1 MKKKAKTIDGLHWP
15 FDTKWRYLHMFLCK
29 IPTLLRGVTFQ
40 ACKSSTVPQQHH
52 TLESSTVWTFSLVV
66 RCRTHRKKK
75 KNGAKTLPD
84 GAAHTYMAYIREYP
98 RPLSSRVWEQLV
110 QPVKI
115 KWCKMWRKTYI
126 SVLWIWHAEQS
137 SLKFDWANYNIGPIS
152 IFKPRSS
159 PELFVSFGS
168 VVMEN
173 KRFSSRARYIKVE
186 GLWGRE
192 FLKAWPSR
200 FYLAINS
207 FHYKDLNSIQMALCT
222 TVPRCAKIPVTC
234 RQ

>member
-1 MKKKAKTIDGLHWP
+1 
-15 FDTKWRYLHMFLCK
+15 MFLCK
-29 IPTLLRGVTFQ
+29 MTTLLPVTFQ
-40 ACKSSTVPQQHH
+40 ACKSCTVPQQHH

-75 KNGAKTLPD
+75 KKNGSKNSTRW
-84 GAAHTYMAYIREYP
+84 GGTYLYGLYKGVP
-98 RPLSSRVWEQLV
+98 SSPPPSQVWEQLV

-126 SVLWIWHAEQS
+126 SVLWSWHAEQS

-152 IFKPRSS
+152 IFKPHSS

-168 VVMEN
+168 VVMKN
-173 KRFSSRARYIKVE
+173 KRVSSRARYIKVE

-200 FYLAINS
+200 FYSANNS
-207 FHYKDLNSIQMALCT
+207 FHCKDLNCLRNGFQYSLQMALCT
-222 TVPRCAKIPVTC
+222 AVQRCAKIPVTGC
-234 RQ
+234 Q

>member
-15 FDTKWRYLHMFLCK
+15 FDTKWRRLLMFLCK
-29 IPTLLRGVTFQ
+29 MTTLRRVTFQ

-66 RCRTHRKKK
+66 RCRTYRKKK
-75 KNGAKTLPD
+75 KKTGAKTLPD

-98 RPLSSRVWEQLV
+98 RPPLPPSQVWEQLV

-137 SLKFDWANYNIGPIS
+137 TLKFDWANYNIGPIS

-173 KRFSSRARYIKVE
+173 KRFSSRARYMKVE

-200 FYLAINS
+200 FYSANNS
-207 FHYKDLNSIQMALCT
+207 FHYKDLNCLRDGFQ
-222 TVPRCAKIPVTC
+222 
-234 RQ
+234 

>member
-1 MKKKAKTIDGLHWP
+1 MT
-15 FDTKWRYLHMFLCK
+15 
-29 IPTLLRGVTFQ
+29 TLRRVTFQ

-75 KNGAKTLPD
+75 KKKNGSKNSTRWGGTYLYGLYKGVPLP
-84 GAAHTYMAYIREYP
+84 P
-98 RPLSSRVWEQLV
+98 SQVWEQLV

-152 IFKPRSS
+152 IFKPHSS

-200 FYLAINS
+200 FYSANNS
-207 FHYKDLNSIQMALCT
+207 FHYKDLNCLRNCFQHSMQILLANPRDTLEYNKNPEYMAGSVLF
-222 TVPRCAKIPVTC
+222 KITLKLLLN
-234 RQ
+234 

>member
-1 MKKKAKTIDGLHWP
+1 MWHCDIANVRKIDYG
-15 FDTKWRYLHMFLCK
+15 
-29 IPTLLRGVTFQ
+29 TLT
-40 ACKSSTVPQQHH
+40 P
-52 TLESSTVWTFSLVV
+52 SL
-66 RCRTHRKKK
+66 
-75 KNGAKTLPD
+75 LS
-84 GAAHTYMAYIREYP
+84 
-98 RPLSSRVWEQLV
+98 LSSVRKL
-110 QPVKI
+110 
-115 KWCKMWRKTYI
+115 WCCDAHKLQGPIPHSPNRAPSGKMWRKTYI

-137 SLKFDWANYNIGPIS
+137 SLKFDWAIYNIGPIS

-173 KRFSSRARYIKVE
+173 KRFSSHARYIKVE

-200 FYLAINS
+200 FYSANNS

-222 TVPRCAKIPVTC
+222 TVQICAKIPITC
-234 RQ
+234 WQ